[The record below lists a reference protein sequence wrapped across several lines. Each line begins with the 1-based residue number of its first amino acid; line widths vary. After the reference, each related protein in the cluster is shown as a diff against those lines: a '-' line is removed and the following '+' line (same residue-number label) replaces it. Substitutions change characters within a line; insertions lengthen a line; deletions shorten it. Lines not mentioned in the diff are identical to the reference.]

1 MNRAQPYQY
10 TNAGIKPL
18 YTNCVYTN
26 HMKKYYFALMML
38 ACFTCAFAQEEAT
51 KTKEVAFKAGEQITY
66 KLKYGIFSAAE
77 AVVKVENTPLKFNG
91 HPALHINANAKT
103 SGTFNLLF
111 KVRNEYHSYIDP
123 VTLLP
128 YYYSEN
134 RQESKYKHSDRVTF
148 DRDKN
153 VITADKGNFPFKGNV
168 FDFLSCYYFARNV
181 DVTGLKIGEKLELRY
196 FLEDG
201 IHSLIITYMGKEQ
214 VKCDLGT
221 FNCLKFNPTIIPGR
235 IFKKNSKLYLWIT
248 DDKNRIPIKAHVELI
263 VGSLVM
269 DLSQAS
275 GLKYPLNPVK
285 N

>member
-1 MNRAQPYQY
+1 M
-10 TNAGIKPL
+10 
-18 YTNCVYTN
+18 
-26 HMKKYYFALMML
+26 
-38 ACFTCAFAQEEAT
+38 FTCFSHAFAQDEAT

-77 AVVKVENTPLKFNG
+77 AVIKVENSPLKFDD
-91 HPALHINANAKT
+91 HPALHINASAKT
-103 SGTFNLLF
+103 VGTFNLLF

-134 RQESKYKHSDRVTF
+134 RQESSYKHSDRVTF
-148 DRDKN
+148 DRKKN
-153 VITADKGNFPFKGNV
+153 VITADKGEFPFKGNV

-181 DVTGLKIGEKLELRY
+181 DVAGLKIGEKLDLRY

-201 IHSLIITYMGKEQ
+201 VHSLTINYLGKEQ
-214 VKCDLGT
+214 VKCGLGT

-248 DDKNRIPIKAHVELI
+248 DDKNRIPIKAHVELV

-285 N
+285 K

>member
-1 MNRAQPYQY
+1 
-10 TNAGIKPL
+10 
-18 YTNCVYTN
+18 
-26 HMKKYYFALMML
+26 MKKYYLVLLLSTFI
-38 ACFTCAFAQEEAT
+38 TCAFAQDEAT

-77 AVVKVENTPLKFNG
+77 AVIKVENSPLKFDD
-91 HPALHINANAKT
+91 HPALHINASAKT
-103 SGTFNLLF
+103 VGTFNLLF

-123 VTLLP
+123 VTLMP
-128 YYYSEN
+128 YYYSEK
-134 RQESKYKHSDRVTF
+134 RQESGYKHSDRVTF
-148 DRDKN
+148 DRTKN
-153 VITADKGNFPFKGNV
+153 VITADKGAFPFKGNV

-201 IHSLIITYMGKEQ
+201 IHSLTITYMGKEQ
-214 VKCDLGT
+214 VKCGLGT